1 MRIITFG
8 KINMKFLI
16 PIIGGII
23 RLIYRFLVNINSK
36 YEIIL
41 KNPFILSIYTSMGMV
56 FAFIP
61 YIILKYRSKKI
72 NSNIHENKSKLN
84 IELVHYNIFKKTRL
98 KKYKLILASSICDF
112 SETLI
117 IYTFCMKCIYN
128 LWMFDI
134 LFMSVFSYFL
144 LKTKLYKH
152 QYLSMIIIIVLG
164 LVLNVLEYFK
174 SENNY
179 EFNVLEIL
187 MKFLGEIFLSL
198 CIVITKY
205 NMEKNYCNPYEI
217 CIWDGLFGVIL
228 HIICLLIIN
237 KLELTIADVNYPD
250 NFWELINNYDIND
263 FLICLLVIIVGASY
277 NICLLL
283 TCNYFTPCHIIIS
296 YIIHEY
302 YYYIHINDNNFEL
315 NILGFFILVLILF
328 MFLIFIEIIEIN
340 IFNISYNTKKNIE
353 LRSRIDSLIDFN
365 SLLNINE
372 EIEPEEMEIINS
384 DSKINEDFIRK

>member
-41 KNPFILSIYTSMGMV
+41 KNPFILSIYTSIGMV

-72 NSNIHENKSKLN
+72 NSNIQENKSKLN
-84 IELVHYNIFKKTRL
+84 IELVHYDIFKKTRL

-198 CIVITKY
+198 CICY
-205 NMEKNYCNPYEI
+205 N
-217 CIWDGLFGVIL
+217 
-228 HIICLLIIN
+228 
-237 KLELTIADVNYPD
+237 
-250 NFWELINNYDIND
+250 
-263 FLICLLVIIVGASY
+263 
-277 NICLLL
+277 
-283 TCNYFTPCHIIIS
+283 
-296 YIIHEY
+296 
-302 YYYIHINDNNFEL
+302 
-315 NILGFFILVLILF
+315 
-328 MFLIFIEIIEIN
+328 
-340 IFNISYNTKKNIE
+340 
-353 LRSRIDSLIDFN
+353 
-365 SLLNINE
+365 
-372 EIEPEEMEIINS
+372 
-384 DSKINEDFIRK
+384 KI

>member
-41 KNPFILSIYTSMGMV
+41 KNPFILSIYTSIGMV

-84 IELVHYNIFKKTRL
+84 IELVHYDIFKKTRL

-198 CIVITKY
+198 CICY
-205 NMEKNYCNPYEI
+205 N
-217 CIWDGLFGVIL
+217 
-228 HIICLLIIN
+228 
-237 KLELTIADVNYPD
+237 
-250 NFWELINNYDIND
+250 
-263 FLICLLVIIVGASY
+263 
-277 NICLLL
+277 
-283 TCNYFTPCHIIIS
+283 
-296 YIIHEY
+296 
-302 YYYIHINDNNFEL
+302 
-315 NILGFFILVLILF
+315 
-328 MFLIFIEIIEIN
+328 
-340 IFNISYNTKKNIE
+340 
-353 LRSRIDSLIDFN
+353 
-365 SLLNINE
+365 
-372 EIEPEEMEIINS
+372 
-384 DSKINEDFIRK
+384 KI